1 MSDADIK
8 LTLDWRLRVRMAEAR
23 IPSATELARRLSAV
37 GYEITSSQ
45 LTRIVDDRPSQVKT
59 ALLEALLKV
68 LGGTLDDLM
77 PVHREVVAPEPVVEA
92 SRPAPAPVPRKRRKP
107 TAVPEAP
114 ESDDDIGGPNVTAF
128 PIPKKP

>member
-77 PVHREVVAPEPVVEA
+77 PVRREAIVPEPVVEVPQ
-92 SRPAPAPVPRKRRKP
+92 PAPAPRKRRKP
-107 TAVPEAP
+107 AAVKPETP